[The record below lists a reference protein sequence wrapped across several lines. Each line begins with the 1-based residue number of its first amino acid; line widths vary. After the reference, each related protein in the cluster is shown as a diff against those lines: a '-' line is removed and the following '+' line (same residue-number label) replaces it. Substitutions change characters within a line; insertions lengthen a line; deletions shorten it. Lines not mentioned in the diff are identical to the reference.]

1 MSGREVE
8 KYIMHSSKNFRIY
21 YLDIVYGLGTFK
33 NGDKWFEKAILKCIS
48 NVTHHVSLPE
58 GIKHD
63 HVDQIMPARFGKN
76 WKRTNTLLLQKF

>member
-33 NGDKWFEKAILKCIS
+33 NGDK
-48 NVTHHVSLPE
+48 
-58 GIKHD
+58 
-63 HVDQIMPARFGKN
+63 
-76 WKRTNTLLLQKF
+76 